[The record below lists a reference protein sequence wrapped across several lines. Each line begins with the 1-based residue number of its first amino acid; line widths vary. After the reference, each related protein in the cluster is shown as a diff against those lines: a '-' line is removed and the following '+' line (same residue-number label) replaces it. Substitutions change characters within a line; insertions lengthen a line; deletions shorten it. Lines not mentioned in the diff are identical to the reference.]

1 MEKAI
6 ELFAAVN
13 FLVTGLSHVLQ
24 PRSWVEFFVWLRSK
38 GHSGVF
44 VNGLLSLGFGS
55 IVVAFHNVWSGLPM
69 VLTIVGWAHVAKALL
84 IFAAPQFGMRSLER
98 VSPER
103 ANEFVAAGG
112 VLLALSALMWY
123 LVLAR

>member
-1 MEKAI
+1 VEKAI
-6 ELFAAVN
+6 EMFAAVN
-13 FLVTGLSHVLQ
+13 FLVTGLSHLLQ
-24 PRSWVEFFVWLRSK
+24 PRAWVEFFVWLRSK
-38 GHSGVF
+38 GHAGVF

-69 VLTIVGWAHVAKALL
+69 VLTLIGWAHVAKALL
-84 IFAAPQFGMRSLER
+84 ILVVPDVGMRSLER

-103 ANEFVAAGG
+103 ARELAIAGG